1 MASAVGLVRT
11 TAPAVERLER
21 VAVGGRGPTTS
32 GRFRMVESLLKNA
45 SLLVLVLAL
54 GTSLPVHAQTTGD
67 APAETPTGGAA
78 LAEPEPEVSDEAE
91 EAEEAAAGE
100 ESGTA
105 LGQAAPTTTPTTT
118 PTVTDDLAEATAESS
133 APASAG
139 PASGEGQQEGGEGTS
154 TADRLAQAVPNAG
167 LPWSMP
173 ITAGYAVS
181 TRTFNRNGQLTY
193 TPFQQLSLNAAF
205 RWNFGGGLL
214 AGIIQGMNY
223 ELSTNQGT
231 LNAGF
236 TQPQTIDWPD
246 TRLDVTYT
254 LPWKPL
260 GISIATQVAFFLPT
274 SKFSR
279 ASNRALGI
287 SPLLFVVKGFPVMQG
302 LLVTGLWRYTGWTGD
317 LQAVENPFDYPCSR
331 AGDIMASQQCHTG
344 GVPIRHSNSAFLGIT
359 LLPISQLAISLSY
372 GGQWLR
378 REHASAVTFDPSEVI
393 IANGGGYHLPES
405 NTENRFILHNFTASV
420 TYDFTSYL
428 TLGIA
433 YDTFTTW
440 YDDSG
445 DIRQPFH
452 DENTVLRFTLQFRPD
467 FFTADLR
474 QRRAAEAAAATE
486 EATVR
491 RAMPTR
497 F

>member
-1 MASAVGLVRT
+1 
-11 TAPAVERLER
+11 
-21 VAVGGRGPTTS
+21 
-32 GRFRMVESLLKNA
+32 MVESLLKNA

-54 GTSLPVHAQTTGD
+54 GTSLPVQAQTTGD
-67 APAETPTGGAA
+67 APAETPAGGAA

-91 EAEEAAAGE
+91 EVDAVVGE

-105 LGQAAPTTTPTTT
+105 LGQAAPTTT

-133 APASAG
+133 APASGG

-154 TADRLAQAVPNAG
+154 TADRLQQAVPNAG

-181 TRTFNRNGQLTY
+181 TRTFNRNAQLTY
-193 TPFQQLSLNAAF
+193 SPFQQLSLNAAF

-260 GISIATQVAFFLPT
+260 GVSIATQVAFFLPT

-287 SPLLFVVKGFPVMQG
+287 SPLLFAVKGFPVAQG

-317 LQAVENPFDYPCSR
+317 LQAVENPFNYQCSV
-331 AGDIMASQQCHTG
+331 AGGDVTGTTQQCHTG
-344 GVPIRHSNSAFLGIT
+344 ANPIRHSNSAFLGIT

-378 REHASAVTFDPSEVI
+378 REHASAETFDPSEVVTV
-393 IANGGGYHLPES
+393 NGEGFHLPES
-405 NTENRFILHNFTASV
+405 DTENRLILHNFTASI

-440 YDDSG
+440 YNDRG
-445 DIRQPFH
+445 NVRQPFH

-467 FFTADLR
+467 FYTADLR

>member
-1 MASAVGLVRT
+1 M
-11 TAPAVERLER
+11 
-21 VAVGGRGPTTS
+21 
-32 GRFRMVESLLKNA
+32 KNA

-67 APAETPTGGAA
+67 APAEAPTGGAA
-78 LAEPEPEVSDEAE
+78 LAEPEPEVSDEVE
-91 EAEEAAAGE
+91 GAADP

-105 LGQAAPTTTPTTT
+105 LGQAAPTTTPT
-118 PTVTDDLAEATAESS
+118 VSDDLAEATAESS
-133 APASAG
+133 APASQR
-139 PASGEGQQEGGEGTS
+139 SGEQPVGGEAES

-214 AGIIQGMNY
+214 AGIVQGMNY

-231 LNAGF
+231 VNAGF

-260 GISIATQVAFFLPT
+260 GVSIATQLALFLPT

-287 SPLLFVVKGFPVMQG
+287 SPLLFVVKGFPVMEG
-302 LLVTGLWRYTGWTGD
+302 LLVNALWRYTGWTGD
-317 LQAVENPFDYPCSR
+317 LQAVENPFGYECTLF
-331 AGDIMASQQCHTG
+331 GGETQQQCHTG
-344 GVPIRHSNSAFLGIT
+344 ANPIRHSNSAFLSVT
-359 LLPISQLAISLSY
+359 LLPISQLALSLSY
-372 GGQWLR
+372 GGVWLR
-378 REHASAVTFDPSEVI
+378 RERAGATGVLEGVVTVDPDGF
-393 IANGGGYHLPES
+393 ALGAATGRNDL
-405 NTENRFILHNFTASV
+405 RFHNFTASI
-420 TYDFTSYL
+420 TYDFTTYL

-433 YDTFTTW
+433 YDSFTTW
-440 YDDSG
+440 QDDSG

-474 QRRAAEAAAATE
+474 QRRAAEAAAATP

-491 RAMPTR
+491 RALPTR

>member
-1 MASAVGLVRT
+1 
-11 TAPAVERLER
+11 
-21 VAVGGRGPTTS
+21 
-32 GRFRMVESLLKNA
+32 MVESLLKNA

-54 GTSLPVHAQTTGD
+54 GTSLPVQAQTTGD
-67 APAETPTGGAA
+67 APAETPAAGGAA

-91 EAEEAAAGE
+91 EAEEAAG

-105 LGQAAPTTTPTTT
+105 LGQAAPTTTPT
-118 PTVTDDLAEATAESS
+118 VSDDLAEATAESS
-133 APASAG
+133 APAAG
-139 PASGEGQQEGGEGTS
+139 TPASGEQPAGGEGES

-173 ITAGYAVS
+173 ITAGYNVS
-181 TRTFNRNGQLTY
+181 TRSFNENGQLTY
-193 TPFQQLSLNAAF
+193 SPFHQLSLNAAF
-205 RWNFGGGLL
+205 RWNFGSGLL
-214 AGIIQGMNY
+214 AGIVQGMNY

-231 LNAGF
+231 VNAGF

-260 GISIATQVAFFLPT
+260 GIGVTGQVAFFLPT

-287 SPLLFVVKGFPVMQG
+287 SPLLFLVKGFPVMEG
-302 LLVTGLWRYTGWTGD
+302 LLVNALWRYTGWTGD
-317 LQAVENPFDYPCSR
+317 LQAVENPFGYECTLFGGE
-331 AGDIMASQQCHTG
+331 AQQQCHTG
-344 GVPIRHSNSAFLGIT
+344 ANPIRHSNSAFLSVT
-359 LLPISQLAISLSY
+359 LLPISQLALSLSY
-372 GGQWLR
+372 GGVWLR
-378 REHASAVTFDPSEVI
+378 REHAGATGVLEGVVTVDPDGFELG
-393 IANGGGYHLPES
+393 AATGRNDL
-405 NTENRFILHNFTASV
+405 RFHNFTASI

-428 TLGIA
+428 TLGFA
-433 YDTFTTW
+433 YDSFTDW
-440 YDDSG
+440 QDESG
-445 DIRQPFH
+445 DVRHPFH

-474 QRRAAEAAAATE
+474 QRRAAEAAASTP

-491 RAMPTR
+491 RALPTR

>member
-1 MASAVGLVRT
+1 
-11 TAPAVERLER
+11 
-21 VAVGGRGPTTS
+21 
-32 GRFRMVESLLKNA
+32 MVESLLKNA

-78 LAEPEPEVSDEAE
+78 LAEPEPEVSDEVE

-118 PTVTDDLAEATAESS
+118 PTVSDDLAEATAESS

-260 GISIATQVAFFLPT
+260 GVSIATQVAFFLPT

-287 SPLLFVVKGFPVMQG
+287 SPLLFLVKGFPVMQG

-317 LQAVENPFDYPCSR
+317 LQAVENPLGYDCATVGLETQR
-331 AGDIMASQQCHTG
+331 CHTG
-344 GVPIRHSNSAFLGIT
+344 SNPIRHSNSAFLGVT

-378 REHASAVTFDPSEVI
+378 REHASPYEFSTTQVVTQSGEPLSDGASD
-393 IANGGGYHLPES
+393 
-405 NTENRFILHNFTASV
+405 TENRFILHNFTASV

-428 TLGIA
+428 TLGVA

-440 YDDSG
+440 YNDRG
-445 DIRQPFH
+445 NVRQPFH

>member
-1 MASAVGLVRT
+1 
-11 TAPAVERLER
+11 
-21 VAVGGRGPTTS
+21 
-32 GRFRMVESLLKNA
+32 MVESLLKNA

-54 GTSLPVHAQTTGD
+54 GTSLPVQAQTTGD
-67 APAETPTGGAA
+67 APAETPAGGAG

-91 EAEEAAAGE
+91 EAEEAAG

-105 LGQAAPTTTPTTT
+105 LGQAAPTTTPT
-118 PTVTDDLAEATAESS
+118 VSDDLAEATAESN
-133 APASAG
+133 APAAG
-139 PASGEGQQEGGEGTS
+139 TPASGEEGGGEGES

-173 ITAGYAVS
+173 ITAGYTVS

-214 AGIIQGMNY
+214 AGIVQGMNY

-231 LNAGF
+231 VNAGF

-246 TRLDVTYT
+246 TRLDITYT

-260 GISIATQVAFFLPT
+260 GVSIATQLALFLPT

-302 LLVTGLWRYTGWTGD
+302 LLVNALWRYTGWTGD
-317 LQAVENPFDYPCSR
+317 LQAVENPFGYECTLFGGE
-331 AGDIMASQQCHTG
+331 AQQQCHTG
-344 GVPIRHSNSAFLGIT
+344 ANPIRHSNSAFLSVT
-359 LLPISQLAISLSY
+359 LLPISQLALSLSY
-372 GGQWLR
+372 GGVWLR
-378 REHASAVTFDPSEVI
+378 REHAGATDVLEGVVTVDPE
-393 IANGGGYHLPES
+393 GYSLGAATGR
-405 NTENRFILHNFTASV
+405 NDLRFHNFTASI

-433 YDTFTTW
+433 YDSFTDW
-440 YDDSG
+440 QDESG
-445 DIRQPFH
+445 DVRHPFH

-474 QRRAAEAAAATE
+474 QRRAAEAAAATP

-491 RAMPTR
+491 RALPTR

>member
-1 MASAVGLVRT
+1 
-11 TAPAVERLER
+11 
-21 VAVGGRGPTTS
+21 
-32 GRFRMVESLLKNA
+32 MVESLLKNA
-45 SLLVLVLAL
+45 SLLLLVLAL
-54 GTSLPVHAQTTGD
+54 GTSLPVLAQTTGD
-67 APAETPTGGAA
+67 APANAPAGGEA

-91 EAEEAAAGE
+91 EAQEAEEARE
-100 ESGTA
+100 ESGSA
-105 LGQAAPTTTPTTT
+105 LGQAAPME
-118 PTVTDDLAEATAESS
+118 PTVADDLSEAAAESG
-133 APASAG
+133 APVQGG
-139 PASGEGQQEGGEGTS
+139 PTSSEGQQGAAAVAAEGEGTS
-154 TADRLAQAVPNAG
+154 TSDRLQQAVPNAG

-181 TRTFNRNGQLTY
+181 TRTFNEGAQQTY
-193 TPFQQLSLNAAF
+193 SPFQQLSLNAAF

-223 ELSTNQGT
+223 EISTNQGT

-254 LPWKPL
+254 IPWKPL
-260 GISIATQVAFFLPT
+260 GIGITGQVAFFLPT

-287 SPLLFVVKGFPVMQG
+287 SPLLFMVKGFPVMEG

-317 LQAVENPFDYPCSR
+317 LQAVENPFQYDCPVVGGDA
-331 AGDIMASQQCHTG
+331 AGTTQRCHTG
-344 GVPIRHSNSAFLGIT
+344 ANPIRHSNSAFLSLT

-372 GGQWLR
+372 GGVWLR
-378 REHASAVTFDPSEVI
+378 REHASAATFDPNVVVTG
-393 IANGGGYHLPES
+393 NGEGLRLGES
-405 NTENRFILHNFTASV
+405 DTENRLILHNFTASV

-428 TLGIA
+428 TAGIA
-433 YDTFTTW
+433 YDSFTTW
-440 YDDSG
+440 FNEDTSV
-445 DIRQPFH
+445 RQPFH
-452 DENTVLRFTLQFRPD
+452 DENTVIRFTLQFRPD

-474 QRRAAEAAAATE
+474 ARQAAEAAAATE

-491 RAMPTR
+491 RALPTR

>member
-1 MASAVGLVRT
+1 
-11 TAPAVERLER
+11 
-21 VAVGGRGPTTS
+21 
-32 GRFRMVESLLKNA
+32 MVESLLKNA

-54 GTSLPVHAQTTGD
+54 GTSLPVQAQTTGD
-67 APAETPTGGAA
+67 APAETPAGGAG

-91 EAEEAAAGE
+91 EAEEAAG

-105 LGQAAPTTTPTTT
+105 LGQAAPTTTPT
-118 PTVTDDLAEATAESS
+118 VSDDLAEATAESS
-133 APASAG
+133 APASGA
-139 PASGEGQQEGGEGTS
+139 PASGEEGGEGES

-173 ITAGYAVS
+173 ITAGYNVS
-181 TRTFNRNGQLTY
+181 TRTFNRNGQLSY
-193 TPFQQLSLNAAF
+193 SPFHQLSLNAAF

-214 AGIIQGMNY
+214 AGIVQGMNY

-231 LNAGF
+231 VNAGF

-260 GISIATQVAFFLPT
+260 GIGVTGQVAFFLPT

-287 SPLLFVVKGFPVMQG
+287 SPLLFLVKGFPVMEG
-302 LLVTGLWRYTGWTGD
+302 LLVNALWRYTGWTGD
-317 LQAVENPFDYPCSR
+317 LQAVESPFPEHVMTGADGQSR
-331 AGDIMASQQCHTG
+331 RAHTG
-344 GVPIRHSNSAFLGIT
+344 ALPIRHTNSVFLSVT
-359 LLPISQLAISLSY
+359 LLPIAPLAISLSY
-372 GGQWLR
+372 GGVYLR
-378 REHASAVTFDPSEVI
+378 REWAPGECFTSDSVVTNQPE
-393 IANGGGYHLPES
+393 YCLPES
-405 NTENRFILHNFTASV
+405 DVFNRLIFQNFTASV
-420 TYDFTSYL
+420 SYDFTSYL
-428 TLGIA
+428 TLGLS
-433 YDTFTTW
+433 YDSFTDW
-440 YDDSG
+440 RDESG
-445 DIRQPFH
+445 DVRHPFH

-474 QRRAAEAAAATE
+474 QRRAAEAEAATE

-491 RAMPTR
+491 RALPTL

>member
-1 MASAVGLVRT
+1 
-11 TAPAVERLER
+11 
-21 VAVGGRGPTTS
+21 
-32 GRFRMVESLLKNA
+32 MVESLLKNA
-45 SLLVLVLAL
+45 SLLLLVLAL
-54 GTSLPVHAQTTGD
+54 GTSVPVFAQTTGD
-67 APAETPTGGAA
+67 APVEAPVGGAA
-78 LAEPEPEVSDEAE
+78 LAEPEPEVSDEEAE
-91 EAEEAAAGE
+91 AAQEAEEARG

-105 LGQAAPTTTPTTT
+105 LGQAAPME
-118 PTVTDDLAEATAESS
+118 PTVADDLSEAAAESS
-133 APASAG
+133 APTQGG
-139 PASGEGQQEGGEGTS
+139 PTSSEGQQGAATAPAEGEGTS
-154 TADRLAQAVPNAG
+154 TSDRLQQAVPNAG

-181 TRTFNRNGQLTY
+181 TRAFNPGAQLTHS
-193 TPFQQLSLNAAF
+193 PFHQLSLNAAF

-254 LPWKPL
+254 IPWKPL
-260 GISIATQVAFFLPT
+260 GIGITGQVAFFLPT

-287 SPLLFVVKGFPVMQG
+287 SPLLFMVKGFPVMEG

-317 LQAVENPFDYPCSR
+317 LQAVESPFNDQCTMTTL
-331 AGDIMASQQCHTG
+331 DSQICHTG
-344 GVPIRHSNSAFLGIT
+344 ANPIRHSNSAFLSVT

-372 GGQWLR
+372 GGVWLR
-378 REHASAVTFDPSEVI
+378 REHASAATFDPGAVVTT
-393 IANGGGYHLPES
+393 NGEGLHLGES

-428 TLGIA
+428 TLGIS
-433 YDTFTTW
+433 YDSFTQW
-440 YDDSG
+440 YNDRG
-445 DIRQPFH
+445 NVRQPFH

-467 FFTADLR
+467 FYAAD
-474 QRRAAEAAAATE
+474 RRASAAAEAAQTNE

-491 RAMPTR
+491 RALPTR